1 VKGESKRQAKRNRT
15 VFSLEA
21 VPKLWI
27 LTPTASSTLL
37 SGVHAVPDSSEVQGF
52 YTLAPAW
59 KTTIIAIHQL
69 PRQPETLWLRVLG
82 REQVQREAIDELETL
97 SPDNPFRQQALE
109 LLYTLRKNLE
119 LKQEIEP
126 EDRELIMRLA
136 PLYQQEREQLEKE
149 AEERG
154 MAIAQRK
161 FARNLLSRGM
171 DVKEVAELTGLSMEE
186 VTQLSNESSE

>member
-1 VKGESKRQAKRNRT
+1 MTR
-15 VFSLEA
+15 F
-21 VPKLWI
+21 
-27 LTPTASSTLL
+27 
-37 SGVHAVPDSSEVQGF
+37 
-52 YTLAPAW
+52 
-59 KTTIIAIHQL
+59 IHDQF
-69 PRQPETLWLRVLG
+69 
-82 REQVQREAIDELETL
+82 A
-97 SPDNPFRQQALE
+97 
-109 LLYTLRKNLE
+109 
-119 LKQEIEP
+119 